1 MFGEEN
7 ALGEHNHFVQ
17 ISKALSGTRVIGF
30 ILVGPGGY
38 KTGTNGQK
46 PQGGGES
53 AAPSKERCV
62 AQRVCRGS
70 HAQNRELQPHQMQE
84 LRLYVSLTGAVIIV
98 RGASAVGRRG
108 CYRNPMISS
117 KYQLLEIEQSLHME
131 SLMPQT
137 EFYFLLLLLPPPL

>member
-1 MFGEEN
+1 M
-7 ALGEHNHFVQ
+7 A
-17 ISKALSGTRVIGF
+17 
-30 ILVGPGGY
+30 PGGT
-38 KTGTNGQK
+38 KLELMDRNLRE
-46 PQGGGES
+46 GERVQLRLRKDVW
-53 AAPSKERCV
+53 PKESVV
-62 AQRVCRGS
+62 ALMLRTESFSPR
-70 HAQNRELQPHQMQE
+70 QMQE